1 MTLICRR
8 ALHRGSASV
17 PVTRVCQQKARKEPM
32 EKPICGCPYEP
43 LHAMQ
48 MNNVREDI
56 HEVKERVGR
65 LEATL
70 ARGVLL
76 LLANLIGVSITL
88 AQQLLAR

>member
-1 MTLICRR
+1 
-8 ALHRGSASV
+8 
-17 PVTRVCQQKARKEPM
+17 M
-32 EKPICGCPYEP
+32 EKPVCDCPYEP

-48 MNNVREDI
+48 MSNVREDI
-56 HEVKERVGR
+56 REVKERVGC
-65 LEATL
+65 LETTL